1 VSIDLV
7 ADASGDGVESTK
19 DVLRE
24 PETDEDMLPD
34 GVWVLETLDELLTDA
49 EREFAMVIV
58 SLAVRVGDPEKRE
71 VTVDTTE

>member
-1 VSIDLV
+1 MSIDLV

-19 DVLRE
+19 DVLGE